1 MTERSLREQRREHRR
16 ALSRDQILDAAEQVF
31 ARKGFHEASLRE
43 IAELAEFS
51 VGAVYGFF
59 TGKDD
64 IYREIFLRRA
74 AEFLP
79 GMRTVLSSDRSP
91 RRQLLDLAD
100 WQVGFF
106 RRFPQFGRLV
116 LRGGSIAPPLSDPP
130 DDSRIL
136 ENFRTSQLMQAD
148 LFRRGQRV
156 GELRAGDPLLLARM
170 FSGLVSAFQA
180 AELAAAENP
189 VDPVDPESTE
199 AGAAGPAPD
208 GPAGGVPA
216 DGSGAERFPIETLH
230 EVLEAAFLLRPS

>member
-16 ALSRDQILDAAEQVF
+16 ALSRDQILDAAEHVF
-31 ARKGFHEASLRE
+31 SRKGFHEASLRE

-59 TGKDD
+59 TGKDE

-79 GMRTVLSSDRSP
+79 GMQQVLSSDRPP

-116 LRGGSIAPPLSDPP
+116 LRGGSIAPPLSEPP
-130 DDSRIL
+130 DDSRIIA
-136 ENFRTSQLMQAD
+136 NFRTSQRMQAD
-148 LFRRGQRV
+148 LFRRGQQT
-156 GELRAGDPLLLARM
+156 GELRTGDPLLLARM

-180 AELAAAENP
+180 AELAIAE
-189 VDPVDPESTE
+189 DPAEGGDSGAGGET
-199 AGAAGPAPD
+199 GAAPE
-208 GPAGGVPA
+208 GG
-216 DGSGAERFPIETLH
+216 RFALDELH
-230 EVLEAAFLLRPS
+230 AVLEAAFVLPAA